1 MVIGGGGIT
10 VIKNNI
16 FLRPLSNLFYFA
28 LGMSLSFTK
37 IADFSGLFPFIC
49 WSYALGWTM
58 FTWSCEQ
65 LEQKIV
71 SLDKAQVFV
80 QYHPILFLI
89 HRDREHIFD
98 APYSHA

>member
-1 MVIGGGGIT
+1 
-10 VIKNNI
+10 
-16 FLRPLSNLFYFA
+16 
-28 LGMSLSFTK
+28 
-37 IADFSGLFPFIC
+37 
-49 WSYALGWTM
+49 M